1 MSYDGDDDDDGD
13 DNTGESVMVVVWRSG
28 MINILFQRLAWCLL
42 TGQLAL
48 GRDWRNWDQL
58 RGYYRYKVIKSGM
71 KWTDTEKHFKEE
83 MTSLLNW
90 LNVIKENV

>member
-1 MSYDGDDDDDGD
+1 MSYDGDDDDDD
-13 DNTGESVMVVVWRSG
+13 NNTGESVMVVVWKVVWS
-28 MINILFQRLAWCLL
+28 IYYFKDWLWCLL

-48 GRDWRNWDQL
+48 GRDWGNWDQL

-71 KWTDTEKHFKEE
+71 KWTDIEKHFKEE